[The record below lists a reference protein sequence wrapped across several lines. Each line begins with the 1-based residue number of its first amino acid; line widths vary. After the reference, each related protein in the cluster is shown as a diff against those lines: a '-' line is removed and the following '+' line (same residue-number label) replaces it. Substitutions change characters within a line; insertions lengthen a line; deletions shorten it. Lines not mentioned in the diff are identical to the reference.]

1 MTLRGTP
8 LLRLLAASMLCIALA
23 GCVGAAPQDA
33 SDGGGD
39 VASAST
45 VPPGTP
51 IRMPPKGGPNPPVRV
66 DMTCRTDADCEATP
80 GCTDVECRCVRDKCM
95 RIAEPVDP
103 VIDPVPAPATSV
115 R

>member
-1 MTLRGTP
+1 MTARGTP

-23 GCVGAAPQDA
+23 ACVGAAPQDA
-33 SDGGGD
+33 TDGGD
-39 VASAST
+39 VASAGT

-51 IRMPPKGGPNPPVRV
+51 IRMPPKGGPNPPVRA
-66 DMTCRTDADCEATP
+66 DMTCRVDADCEARP
-80 GCTDVECRCVRDKCM
+80 ACADVECRCVRDKCL
-95 RIAEPVDP
+95 RITEPVDP

>member
-1 MTLRGTP
+1 MTPRRMP
-8 LLRLLAASMLCIALA
+8 LLRLLTASMLCIALA
-23 GCVGAAPQDA
+23 ACVGAAPQEA
-33 SDGGGD
+33 SDGGG

-66 DMTCRTDADCEATP
+66 DMTCRVDADCEAKP
-80 GCTDVECRCVRDKCM
+80 ACADVECRCVRDTCM
-95 RIAEPVDP
+95 RHREAVDP

>member
-1 MTLRGTP
+1 MTRRGLRP
-8 LLRLLAASMLCIALA
+8 LHLLAASMLCIALA
-23 GCVGAAPQDA
+23 ACVGAAPQDA
-33 SDGGGD
+33 SDGGD

-66 DMTCRTDADCEATP
+66 DMTCRVDADCEAKP
-80 GCTDVECRCVRDKCM
+80 GCADDECRCVRDTCL
-95 RIAEPVDP
+95 RSAEPVDP

>member
-1 MTLRGTP
+1 MTRRGTP

-23 GCVGAAPQDA
+23 ACVGAAPQEGA
-33 SDGGGD
+33 DGSD

-51 IRMPPKGGPNPPVRV
+51 IRMPPKGGPNPPVRA
-66 DMTCRTDADCEATP
+66 DMTCRVDADCEEKPA
-80 GCTDVECRCVRDKCM
+80 CTDVECRCVRDKCI
-95 RIAEPVDP
+95 RITEPVDP